1 MGTSELEVK
10 KPTPTEWLQK
20 RQPKIVEALDALRK
34 VKTFS
39 IDKSPVEDLN
49 QLHTS
54 LAGSRNY
61 QEWVKSYL
69 VEAIGMELE
78 VKRLLAVTKMD
89 YKDQLGKAFT
99 EKAEIVSLGKSF
111 EEKILRLRE
120 HLPIIREQEE
130 WEQLL
135 DNVQS
140 IKEAVQFVYDD
151 LSKGAMA
158 IASHI
163 NVVKTQILTGQVK
176 IQIDGATAK
185 VLFADTTLDAI
196 DKAAIKNSGR
206 GETSFEKL

>member
-1 MGTSELEVK
+1 
-10 KPTPTEWLQK
+10 
-20 RQPKIVEALDALRK
+20 
-34 VKTFS
+34 
-39 IDKSPVEDLN
+39 VEDLN

>member
-1 MGTSELEVK
+1 MEVK